1 MLADTTH
8 VATSGSR
15 REWSPTLC
23 QQVGP
28 AHHRHPVSDSTVS
41 TGSVGSGAPSFV
53 RTGRATGASSAA
65 SQASPL
71 PLPHEAAPVIQPM
84 MPPGAHH
91 VTSAAGGRAIV
102 IPALVGGKATSPA
115 RGGVGARQDAWIALK
130 IAEGYSVINDSV
142 SYYPSLDRRPRPK
155 EGGRQP
161 PTNPWGQHWDTTD
174 SPPAVSLRAPRVLTA
189 FQPSPVQLAGSMSAP
204 SAMPRRLG
212 VPQDENGGSTLP
224 SLRHLPSVS
233 PSIQPKPAGL
243 SAAVQPPASS
253 QAANAQALLSWLP
266 EEAHVPN
273 HVTNQLPQKLRISPL
288 NSAVKNFTATAWL
301 IFHST
306 QPPVERPAK
315 PVVGMGR
322 HWKETAALEP
332 VLAGGLRRPRPKVTA
347 ASEPVLAGS
356 KSTPARTRRLG
367 SPVKLNTPQL
377 PHLDRALV
385 DPSHAHAWG
394 GCAPTDVDQ
403 DARGRLPLPFTRR
416 LSTGV
421 RDVVEI

>member
-1 MLADTTH
+1 
-8 VATSGSR
+8 
-15 REWSPTLC
+15 
-23 QQVGP
+23 
-28 AHHRHPVSDSTVS
+28 
-41 TGSVGSGAPSFV
+41 
-53 RTGRATGASSAA
+53 
-65 SQASPL
+65 
-71 PLPHEAAPVIQPM
+71 M

-115 RGGVGARQDAWIALK
+115 RGGISARQDAWIALK

-161 PTNPWGQHWDTTD
+161 PTNPWGQHWDMTD
-174 SPPAVSLRAPRVLTA
+174 SPPAVSLSAPRVLTA
-189 FQPSPVQLAGSMSAP
+189 FQPSPVQLAGSMTAP

-212 VPQDENGGSTLP
+212 SSAMQGENGDSTLP

-253 QAANAQALLSWLP
+253 QAANAQALLSWVP
-266 EEAHVPN
+266 EEARQFP
-273 HVTNQLPQKLRISPL
+273 NQLPQKLLISPL
-288 NSAVKNFTATAWL
+288 NSAVKNQPRRVGAEK
-301 IFHST
+301 SNGT

-356 KSTPARTRRLG
+356 MSAPARTRRLG
-367 SPVKLNTPQL
+367 SPVKLNTPQS
-377 PHLDRALV
+377 PHLDRTLG
-385 DPSHAHAWG
+385 DPSHAWG
-394 GCAPTDVDQ
+394 SSAPTDVDQ
-403 DARGRLPLPFTRR
+403 DPLLSMRR
-416 LSTGV
+416 HSTGV
-421 RDVVEI
+421 RNVVEI